1 MDHAAGITLRP
12 ARAGDGA
19 ALFEV
24 TRRSVLGL
32 AGSHYSAAQLA
43 GWMGDRDAAFYE
55 GVIAQ
60 GGAVVAEKAG
70 SIVGF
75 VDAEAGEVTRLFLLP
90 ETAGA
95 GLGKRLLQIGIVTA
109 RAGHSGPIKV
119 EATRNAESFYRH
131 HGFATVRTGH
141 FSHGVG
147 GDPIEIVLMELPTK
161 PA

>member
-1 MDHAAGITLRP
+1 MDQTVGITLRP
-12 ARAGDGA
+12 ARAGDGS

-24 TRRSVLGL
+24 THRSVLGL

-43 GWMGDRDAAFYE
+43 GWMGDRNAAFYE

-60 GGAVVAEKAG
+60 GGAVVAEKDG

-75 VDAEAGEVTRLFLLP
+75 VDAEPGEVTRLFLLP
-90 ETAGA
+90 GMAGA
-95 GLGKRLLQIGIVTA
+95 GLGKRLLQIGIETA
-109 RAGHSGPIKV
+109 GAGHSGPIKV
-119 EATRNAESFYRH
+119 EATRNAENFYRH

-141 FSHGVG
+141 FSHGAG
-147 GDPIEIVLMELPTK
+147 GDPIEIVLMELAAE